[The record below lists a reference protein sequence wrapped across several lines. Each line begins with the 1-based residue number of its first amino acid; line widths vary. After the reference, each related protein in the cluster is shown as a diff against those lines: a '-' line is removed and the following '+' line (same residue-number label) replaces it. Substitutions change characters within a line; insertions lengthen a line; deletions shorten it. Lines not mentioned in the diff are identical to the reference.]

1 MHFTY
6 LVAGV
11 GSLVVV
17 FIAQQLIFLW
27 QQHQKARCLGCEP
40 ANKYPHRLPWMLD
53 PSGKDLQRKRFAA
66 LLGGRYNRFYQDKF
80 AQHGRTIEE
89 RSPVGRTI
97 CTIEVENFRAVLA
110 VNFDDYDKKAVRTA
124 PILRVIGLG
133 IFTKEG
139 AAWKQS
145 RDLLKPLFMRAELS
159 DVDRFRKHV
168 DRMLSL
174 IPRDGS
180 TIDLKPLLGKMV
192 GSRHLHRT
200 LRITLL

>member
-1 MHFTY
+1 MHLTS
-6 LVAGV
+6 LVAGF

-17 FIAQQLIFLW
+17 FIVRQLFFLW
-27 QQHQKARCLGCEP
+27 KQHQKARHLGCEP
-40 ANKYPHRLPWMLD
+40 ANKFPHHLPWILD
-53 PSGKDLQRKRFAA
+53 PSGKDLQRQRFTA

-110 VNFDDYDKKAVRTA
+110 VNFDDYDKKPVQTE
-124 PILRVIGLG
+124 PIMRVIGLG

-139 AAWKQS
+139 AAWKMS

-159 DVDRFRKHV
+159 DVDRFKKHV

-180 TIDLKPLLGKMV
+180 TIDLKPLLGKTV
-192 GSRHLHRT
+192 RPFYLH
-200 LRITLL
+200 